1 MPAGPNRD
9 CRHGK
14 PMVMLEPSRKKHKLT
29 ANRNF
34 FGKIEIWEYIPNFS
48 IFPSKNHLKHL
59 DAFSTSGD
67 NGKTFFQEN
76 QNFEE
81 NLLEVLKIKN

>member
-1 MPAGPNRD
+1 
-9 CRHGK
+9 
-14 PMVMLEPSRKKHKLT
+14 MVMLEPSRKKHEWQQTEKK
-29 ANRNF
+29 